1 MTIHARVLVIPWVLR
16 SGYEAVA
23 EHLLETYFGL
33 GDSGEPYTGA
43 HFETFGR
50 RWDDP
55 GYLDVITA
63 EDLLAVSMLSVD
75 VPARA
80 SIDLLGSAGK
90 HATELLAEIPPDI
103 DLVDAGD
110 DLIGPDSAAS
120 KLWAALRK
128 YKGVGRTKTSKIIAR
143 KRPRLVP
150 VFDSVV
156 EHELQLDGSVGH
168 WAGMRDALRADDRAL
183 HERAIR
189 LRDSVGIDPIVAPIR
204 VLDVVIWM
212 HGQDHARSKVW
223 AQEHGLEVPAN
234 ADM

>member
-1 MTIHARVLVIPWVLR
+1 MTIRAQVPVIPWVLR

-23 EHLLETYFGL
+23 EHLLEVYFGR
-33 GDSGEPYTGA
+33 GDAGEPYTGA
-43 HFETFGR
+43 YFETFGR

-55 GYLDVITA
+55 GCLNVITA

-110 DLIGPDSAAS
+110 NLIGPDSAAS
-120 KLWAALRK
+120 ELWAALRK

-150 VFDSVV
+150 IFDSVV
-156 EHELQLDGSVGH
+156 AHELRLDGSVGH
-168 WAGMRDALRADDRAL
+168 WAGMRDALRADGRAL

-189 LRDSVGIDPIVAPIR
+189 LQESVGIDSIVAPIR
-204 VLDVVIWM
+204 VLDVVTWM

-223 AQEHGLEVPAN
+223 AQEHGLEVPAD
-234 ADM
+234 ADI